1 MKTIYFAQPNSKYGN
16 SIYFPYA
23 AGTLLAYAFTDPVIQ
38 KEYSFGGFVY
48 KRDDIEATVAKM
60 DEPYLVAFS
69 CYVWNYEYNKAL
81 AAAIKQKWRKCIIVF
96 GGHQIFENCDAV
108 TKDYIDILQFGEG
121 EEIFRQLL
129 RTLCEGGNPESIPN
143 IMYRRD
149 GKAVFTPKALVSI
162 PDRVS
167 PYLEGWFDP
176 LLDSEKDMVFS
187 AILETNRG
195 CPNRCSFC
203 DWGNIKSRVRQYD
216 AGLVKAE
223 IDWFAEHKIEYVY
236 AADANFGLF
245 RQDEQYIDYLIGR
258 HAETGYPQK
267 FQATYS
273 KNNPDVVF
281 RLNKKLNE
289 AGMSKG
295 ATLSFQSM
303 SPVVLENIYRKNMPL
318 ERFRELMSLYHEEG
332 IPAYSELILGLPG
345 ETYESFRDGLEELL
359 RSGQHMSIN
368 IFNCELLNNSILND
382 PAYMEK
388 YKIRTARIEQH
399 QYHIIPY
406 KNSIPEYS
414 NMVISTS
421 SMPESEWIR
430 SSILG
435 VYMRAFHNLGLLQC
449 FAIYLYY
456 EKKIGYMDLYERLI
470 DFSKNNPESVCGRL
484 WSWLYGKYSEIPG
497 NKGSL
502 TWAEPAFGELT
513 WPIEE
518 AAFLK
523 IMKELPQYNAEIR
536 GFLKPFFSDE
546 ELFEDLF
553 RYQCAVVKTPGSK
566 KTELSLSFNWYE
578 YFQSVYKGER
588 AGLKQEAVICTVD
601 PGNISDELPVYARE
615 TIWYGR
621 RGGQNIAEKITVSR
635 RY

>member
-23 AGTLLAYAFTDPVIQ
+23 AGTLLAYAFADPVIQ
-38 KEYSFGGFVY
+38 REYCFKGFVY
-48 KRDDIEATVAKM
+48 KREDLGAAVAKM
-60 DEPYLVAFS
+60 ENPYLVAFS

-81 AAAIKQKWRKCIIVF
+81 AAAIKKKWPGCLTVF
-96 GGHQIFENCDAV
+96 GGHQIFDRCDAA
-108 TKDYIDILQFGEG
+108 DNGDIDILMFGEG
-121 EEIFRQLL
+121 EESFRQLL
-129 RTLCEGGNPESIPN
+129 LALSAGGELDDIPN
-143 IMYRRD
+143 IMFRR
-149 GKAVFTPKALVSI
+149 GGETVSTPKAI
-162 PDRVS
+162 IGMPDRVS
-167 PYLEGWFDP
+167 PYLGGWFDG
-176 LLDSEKDMVFS
+176 LLEDEKEMAFS

-216 AGLVKAE
+216 RELVKAE
-223 IDWFAEHKIEYVY
+223 IDWFAEHQIEYVY

-245 RQDEQYIDYLIGR
+245 RQDEEYIDYLIER
-258 HAETGYPQK
+258 HAQTGYPQK

-303 SPVVLENIYRKNMPL
+303 SPEVLVNIYRKNMPL
-318 ERFRELMSLYHEEG
+318 ERFRELMRLYHEEG

-345 ETYESFRDGLEELL
+345 ETYGSFRDGLEELL

-382 PAYMEK
+382 PAYMAK
-388 YKIRTARIEQH
+388 YDIRTAKIEQH
-399 QYHIIPY
+399 QYHIIPD
-406 KNSIPEYS
+406 KDSIPEYS

-421 SMPESEWIR
+421 SMPADEWIR

-449 FAIYLYY
+449 FAIYLFY
-456 EKKIGYMDLYERLI
+456 EKQVGYMDLYERLI
-470 DFSKNNPESVCGRL
+470 GFSKDNPGSVCGRL
-484 WSWLYGKYSEIPG
+484 WSWLYGKYSEILT

-523 IMKELPQYNAEIR
+523 IMKELPRYKAEIR
-536 GFLKPFFSDE
+536 EFLEPYFPDDE

-553 RYQCAVVKTPGSK
+553 RYQHAVVKTPGAK
-566 KTELSLSFNWYE
+566 KTELTLSHNWYK
-578 YFQSVYKGER
+578 YFQNVYKGDR
-588 AGLKQEAVICTVD
+588 APLENGRFTCVVD
-601 PGNISDELPVYARE
+601 PGDICEDLPGFAKN
-615 TIWYGR
+615 TIWFGR
-621 RGGQNIAEKITVSR
+621 RGGQNIVEDITVS
-635 RY
+635 

>member
-23 AGTLLAYAFTDPVIQ
+23 AGTLLAYAFADPVIQ
-38 KEYSFGGFVY
+38 REYSFKGFVY
-48 KRDDIEATVAKM
+48 KREDIDAAVAKM
-60 DEPYLVAFS
+60 ETPYLVAFS

-81 AAAIKQKWRKCIIVF
+81 AAAIKKKWPGCLTVF
-96 GGHQIFENCDAV
+96 GGHQISERCDAA
-108 TKDYIDILQFGEG
+108 DNGDIDILMFGEG
-121 EEIFRQLL
+121 EESFRQLL
-129 RTLCEGGNPESIPN
+129 LALSGGGELDDIPN
-143 IMYRRD
+143 IMFRR
-149 GKAVFTPKALVSI
+149 GGETVSTPKALI
-162 PDRVS
+162 GMPERVS
-167 PYLEGWFDP
+167 PYLGGWFDG
-176 LLDSEKDMVFS
+176 LLEDEKEMVFS

-216 AGLVKAE
+216 RELVKAE
-223 IDWFAEHKIEYVY
+223 IDWFAEHQIEYVY

-245 RQDEQYIDYLIGR
+245 GQDEQYIDYLIER
-258 HAETGYPQK
+258 HAQTGYPQK

-303 SPVVLENIYRKNMPL
+303 SPEVLVNIYRKNMPL
-318 ERFRELMSLYHEEG
+318 ERFRELMRLYHEEG

-345 ETYESFRDGLEELL
+345 ETYGSFRDGLEELL

-382 PAYMEK
+382 PAYMAK
-388 YKIRTARIEQH
+388 YDIRTAKIEQH
-399 QYHIIPY
+399 QYHIIPD
-406 KNSIPEYS
+406 KDSIPEYS

-421 SMPESEWIR
+421 SMPADEWIR

-449 FAIYLYY
+449 FAIYLFY
-456 EKKIGYMDLYERLI
+456 EKQVGYMDLYERLI
-470 DFSKNNPESVCGRL
+470 GFSKDNPGSVCGRL
-484 WSWLYGKYSEIPG
+484 WSWLYGKYSEILT

-502 TWAEPAFGELT
+502 TWSEPAFGELT

-523 IMKELPQYNAEIR
+523 IMKELPRYKAEIR
-536 GFLKPFFSDE
+536 EFLEPYFSDDE

-553 RYQCAVVKTPGSK
+553 RYQHAVVKTPGAK
-566 KTELSLSFNWYE
+566 KTELTLSHNWYK
-578 YFQSVYKGER
+578 YFQNVYKGDR
-588 AGLKQEAVICTVD
+588 APLENGRFTCVVD
-601 PGNISDELPVYARE
+601 PGDICEDLPGFAKN
-615 TIWYGR
+615 TIWFGR
-621 RGGQNIAEKITVSR
+621 RGGQNIVEDITVN
-635 RY
+635 